1 MSGSY
6 RRPLISRRPRRCQ
19 LVDVI
24 RTEETQLER
33 STAKLQQG
41 LSVEEEKLIERK
53 PQLREA
59 DLTPSKVLQQSK
71 YSMQDIQSLKETVEK
86 GQQDATALES
96 RQQGPQNEA
105 EKASKELV
113 VPEFKRDGCLQDLR
127 DLEGERELL
136 KPHSAM
142 IQSNAQGRMQNEIAT
157 LILER
162 DDLRACL
169 RQLESSLSFLERQEL
184 ERELKSMKNEFF
196 TEQQST
202 RIRIKQLQQQ
212 LEESEVRLEQRT
224 AEVTQLLERNSNLES
239 QVRELEKSLQA
250 ERAAPNSNNSNH
262 VHELSSQ
269 LTERDLKVSALE
281 KILSE
286 KELEQLRLRETV
298 VVLRAEKKAQL
309 SAMET
314 LRKEHERQLTVT
326 AVEKH
331 WEQAKHEETL
341 TLREQAW
348 AQEKSMKK
356 LNEELKQEAKELVQ
370 NALAQDH
377 RRCEEDREGQLQ
389 QQCLSLEEENGRA
402 LKQANEDLE
411 KEKRNS
417 LALQNKIVELQK
429 RIEELEFQCRSLQRE
444 MDQAVSNVRTLL
456 TEENRKE
463 IKQLREEM
471 QLEKKHELER
481 LTSKMDLMEEELLIL
496 RAENNEASLKEREA
510 RMQGERVERS
520 FISEI
525 KMECERIQV
534 LMQSTQVRALGR
546 AVSPSRS
553 KLGSLTQM
561 TLGQAIH
568 TLRRAGEDLRQL
580 VMDLHQ
586 ELESQRCAVH
596 HLQRDKDHNEELSK
610 LQRPQLKDSRGREEH
625 KLQQH
630 LQEKEKAL
638 QVVQTDMAKWKDG
651 PACKH
656 TCKFQEKLNTELEK
670 RLYKHRSEHQ
680 RKVEMLE
687 NEIHPLPLEHSE
699 TSHLRSA
706 FTPSMASSAVVSL
719 RQKDFGTLK
728 LLRHLQSRVKQ
739 LRAENITYHGAN
751 PKDPDILHVTA
762 GSSYREMSR
771 VTPERLLCFAGK
783 ESRK

>member
-142 IQSNAQGRMQNEIAT
+142 IQSNAQGRMQNE
-157 LILER
+157 
-162 DDLRACL
+162 
-169 RQLESSLSFLERQEL
+169 
-184 ERELKSMKNEFF
+184 
-196 TEQQST
+196 
-202 RIRIKQLQQQ
+202 Q

-596 HLQRDKDHNEELSK
+596 HLQRDKKLCLGLTHPALSNTQDHNEELSK

>member
-356 LNEELKQEAKELVQ
+356 LNEELKQEAKEL
-370 NALAQDH
+370 
-377 RRCEEDREGQLQ
+377 
-389 QQCLSLEEENGRA
+389 
-402 LKQANEDLE
+402 
-411 KEKRNS
+411 
-417 LALQNKIVELQK
+417 

-596 HLQRDKDHNEELSK
+596 HLQRDKKLCLGLTHPALSNTQDHNEELSK